1 MENSKTERLAYID
14 VARGF
19 VIILM
24 LIGHANAPD
33 PLVKAIFGF
42 HMPFF
47 FILSGFLYNKTKW
60 SELGFKKF
68 IVSKFKAYIVPY
80 FILAFFNLL
89 INIPIEQI
97 KGLKGQELFDST
109 MNHLQW
115 IFYSWGAIDKM
126 PNCTP
131 LWFLPCIFICC
142 IFFYFLNKIN
152 NTAVQT
158 VICILS
164 VTLDYILYLF
174 INIQLPWHINVALIG
189 MAFMFIGLKI
199 KESDLLKNITHGI
212 SFIFSM
218 IALGALCIVTNPRV
232 DLCNNTLN
240 NTFLTFLG
248 SITVSV
254 AILFICYK
262 YVNNF
267 KFLAFLGKNTIIIMA
282 LNYAVNS
289 YSNQIWSNT
298 PVLQSISYCWW
309 IMTIV
314 DILACSALILLWNA
328 LKKKFPVLRLLHI

>member
-1 MENSKTERLAYID
+1 
-14 VARGF
+14 
-19 VIILM
+19 
-24 LIGHANAPD
+24 
-33 PLVKAIFGF
+33 
-42 HMPFF
+42 
-47 FILSGFLYNKTKW
+47 
-60 SELGFKKF
+60 
-68 IVSKFKAYIVPY
+68 
-80 FILAFFNLL
+80 
-89 INIPIEQI
+89 
-97 KGLKGQELFDST
+97 

-152 NTAVQT
+152 NTAIQT

-199 KESDLLKNITHGI
+199 KESNLLKNITHGI

-248 SITVSV
+248 SITVLS
-254 AILFICYK
+254 
-262 YVNNF
+262 
-267 KFLAFLGKNTIIIMA
+267 
-282 LNYAVNS
+282 
-289 YSNQIWSNT
+289 
-298 PVLQSISYCWW
+298 
-309 IMTIV
+309 
-314 DILACSALILLWNA
+314 LI
-328 LKKKFPVLRLLHI
+328 HI

>member
-1 MENSKTERLAYID
+1 MEKDKSERLSYID

-24 LIGHANAPD
+24 LIGHANAPV

-47 FILSGFLYNKTKW
+47 FILSGFLYNKEKW
-60 SELGFKKF
+60 SKLGFKNL
-68 IVSKFKAYIVPY
+68 IVTKFKSYIVPY

-89 INIPIEQI
+89 INIPLEQI
-97 KGLKGQELFDST
+97 RGLSGQELFNST
-109 MNHLQW
+109 INHLQW
-115 IFYSWGAIDKM
+115 IFYSWGSIDKM

-131 LWFLPCIFICC
+131 LWFLPCMFICC
-142 IFFYFLNKIN
+142 ICFYLLNKIKSAEIQ
-152 NTAVQT
+152 TA
-158 VICILS
+158 ICLLS
-164 VTLDYILYLF
+164 VILDYILYLTVK
-174 INIQLPWHINVALIG
+174 IQLPWHINIALIG
-189 MAFMFIGLKI
+189 TVFMFIGLKI
-199 KESDLLKNITHGI
+199 KENNTLEKINHGV
-212 SFIFSM
+212 SFVVSM
-218 IALGALCIVTNPRV
+218 VALGALCIVTNPRV

-248 SITVSV
+248 SITVSS

-298 PVLQSISYCWW
+298 PVLQNISYCWW

-314 DILACSALILLWNA
+314 DILVCSGFILLWCK
-328 LKKKFPVLRLLHI
+328 LKKFFPVLKHLHI